1 MCTPLLATFLHA
13 CIFTLTQETL
23 NLQKGQL
30 QLSLDDEADLLTD
43 FCQRY
48 DISRRSSISSSSFA
62 ERVSLRNIPEEPL
75 LPAKTSTSDQKRRGF
90 DESIVLYN
98 EGVVTSDR
106 TSGESGF
113 LDLSSVNTE
122 SSADALT
129 AELAAATLG
138 GGERTKGSER
148 RKKGSRGKKYLM
160 RLDNGKDGEEGV
172 FSLRD
177 SSPSPNASDQGGRG
191 KGGTDFRFRHSSESS
206 LSSYSGE

>member
-1 MCTPLLATFLHA
+1 M
-13 CIFTLTQETL
+13 
-23 NLQKGQL
+23 
-30 QLSLDDEADLLTD
+30 
-43 FCQRY
+43 
-48 DISRRSSISSSSFA
+48 
-62 ERVSLRNIPEEPL
+62 
-75 LPAKTSTSDQKRRGF
+75 
-90 DESIVLYN
+90 
-98 EGVVTSDR
+98 VTSDR